1 MRRTTC
7 CALLSALLPA
17 AAAVAQDVVRKGD
30 NLVEVTVVGQGMDK
44 DEALRDALRK
54 AVERGAGTF
63 IFSQSETKDFA
74 LVRDTVL
81 ARSAGFVQKYD
92 IVSQS
97 TSPDGVVEL
106 KVRATVSVQGVVD
119 TWGVVTT
126 MLKQMGRP
134 KIMVA
139 VGEKIGPQLQD
150 VSTVQTRIEEM
161 LLKSGF
167 VLVDQ
172 SQLKEIDK
180 KDLSAAMADDNVA
193 KVQAIAKRFG
203 AQLFVTGAAHAAPGV
218 TKNIGGVVFFTYEG
232 EANVKC
238 FRTDTAQMLSAVP
251 GQPTRGVQQVARSAA
266 KQALDAQARQVAPRV
281 VNDILR
287 FWQDCLAGRGEV
299 RLEVDGVSFKQ
310 YLALKKA
317 LQTLKD
323 VKDVTVKFHNNQ
335 AECSIESN
343 LRAETLAE
351 KIVEAVSGLDI
362 TDVTQNVIKA
372 KFKPE

>member
-1 MRRTTC
+1 
-7 CALLSALLPA
+7 LLSALLPA

-203 AQLFVTGAAHAAPGV
+203 AQLFVTGAANAAPGV